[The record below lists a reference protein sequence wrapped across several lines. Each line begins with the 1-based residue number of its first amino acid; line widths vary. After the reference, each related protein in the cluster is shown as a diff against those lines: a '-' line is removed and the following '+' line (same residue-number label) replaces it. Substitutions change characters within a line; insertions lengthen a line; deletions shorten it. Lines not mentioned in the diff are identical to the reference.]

1 MTTPD
6 LIDPPLETIRF
17 HGLKAG
23 PKLLVFGAVHGNET
37 CGPNAIARVIED
49 CRAGR
54 VSIQRGEVTF
64 LPVANPKAYRQNT
77 REGDRNLN
85 RDLR

>member
-37 CGPNAIARVIED
+37 CGPNAIARVIEE

-54 VSIQRGEVTF
+54 VSIQRG
-64 LPVANPKAYRQNT
+64 
-77 REGDRNLN
+77 
-85 RDLR
+85 